1 MHAGSRCRIYA
12 MHSTTMKVFP
22 PFHVTCTIKSHGSVG
37 RGPILPIVIHL
48 EAMQLNLHSTTMK
61 GLPPLHATCIILSHR
76 SVRRCPI
83 LPILRQLKAM
93 HLNLHFVKAR
103 GVRAGQGVPRK
114 LIFPKICKNAFPLKG
129 RNCMKRK
136 EKL

>member
-48 EAMQLNLHSTTMK
+48 EAMQLNLNNLELVNLCRLVK
-61 GLPPLHATCIILSHR
+61 YCPPAIFSKLFENIQFASDFDPNFR
-76 SVRRCPI
+76 SEI
-83 LPILRQLKAM
+83 QEMYETYSFL
-93 HLNLHFVKAR
+93 
-103 GVRAGQGVPRK
+103 
-114 LIFPKICKNAFPLKG
+114 
-129 RNCMKRK
+129 
-136 EKL
+136 